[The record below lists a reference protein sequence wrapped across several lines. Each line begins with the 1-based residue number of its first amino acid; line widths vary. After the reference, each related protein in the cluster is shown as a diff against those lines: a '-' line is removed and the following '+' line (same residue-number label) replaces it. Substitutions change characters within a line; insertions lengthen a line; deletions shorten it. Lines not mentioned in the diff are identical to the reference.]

1 MKKKI
6 KSDNLFPKLPF
17 KSLTVN
23 METKYKTVAKL
34 KWYIFV
40 AYNMH
45 AANVCLAT
53 FQVHMSIKRQVIV
66 SSTREMI

>member
-1 MKKKI
+1 
-6 KSDNLFPKLPF
+6 
-17 KSLTVN
+17 